1 MLFYALRMFIIFCGR
16 LDFLPKIID
25 CGFPTIETT
34 PNGQPFSFAV
44 SSENL
49 RAKMVK
55 NSAEYGHNIQKEG
68 DHISTSFPLSE
79 LSLRPI
85 HFWLVVEPTH
95 LKNMSQIG
103 NLPPGRDENKKM
115 FETTT

>member
-1 MLFYALRMFIIFCGR
+1 MVNPLV
-16 LDFLPKIID
+16 LPFRRKS
-25 CGFPTIETT
+25 T
-34 PNGQPFSFAV
+34 
-44 SSENL
+44 
-49 RAKMVK
+49 VK
-55 NSAEYGHNIQKEG
+55 NVRSAEYGHNIQKEG
-68 DHISTSFPLSE
+68 DHLSKSFPLSE

-85 HFWLVVEPTH
+85 HSWLVVEPTH